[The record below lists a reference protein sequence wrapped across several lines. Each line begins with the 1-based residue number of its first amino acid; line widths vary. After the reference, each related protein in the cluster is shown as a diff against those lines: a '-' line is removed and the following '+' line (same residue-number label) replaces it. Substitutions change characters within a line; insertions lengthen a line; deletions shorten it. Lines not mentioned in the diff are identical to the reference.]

1 MWKFWIRIVRARARL
16 DSKVARTT
24 RFRFRCCARS
34 PKTGHMRL
42 PCPLWGGV
50 GGGGSA
56 ILRSWRHR
64 TLAALPPS
72 LTLPHKGGGT
82 TPNSG
87 RASDLNRLIIDDHA
101 PRNAADRDRNDGLAA
116 LRIDDGDVVAETVGD
131 VELGFIA

>member
-1 MWKFWIRIVRARARL
+1 MVTRGAGACGGVCAKAVAAVDTKATPYKMTDRPPRAL
-16 DSKVARTT
+16 
-24 RFRFRCCARS
+24 
-34 PKTGHMRL
+34 L
-42 PCPLWGGV
+42 PSPLWGGV

-116 LRIDDGDVVAETVGD
+116 LRIDDGD
-131 VELGFIA
+131 